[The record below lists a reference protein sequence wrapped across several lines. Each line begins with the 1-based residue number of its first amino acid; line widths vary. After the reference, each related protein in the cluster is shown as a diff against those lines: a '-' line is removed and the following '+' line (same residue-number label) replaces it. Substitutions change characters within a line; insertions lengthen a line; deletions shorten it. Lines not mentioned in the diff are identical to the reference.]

1 MIITCYS
8 LLVFDLL
15 LLFFLHQELVCGDP
29 PSIETGRVDLI
40 DDDITLGSVAMY
52 SCTNRYY
59 YLDGSVNLTC
69 SGSSRWE
76 PRTPECSK

>member
-29 PSIETGRVDLI
+29 PSIERGQIDLI
-40 DDDITLGSVAMY
+40 DDDITFGSVAMY
-52 SCTNRYY
+52 SCSFWY

-69 SGSSRWE
+69 SRSSRWE